1 MNRRTW
7 LAVSLAALWPCAAP
21 AQDDPGKESL
31 GAVVVKVYYATDG
44 DPGAAGGNAKDV
56 PADMVLRLRSESRLK
71 FTHYREIG
79 SDTKT
84 LFRSYENWA
93 QPLGNSDEVLVRF
106 EARNHPS
113 RQAAFLGIELWLSRR
128 KVLRTDAE
136 ITTARPLHVLGPAW
150 RGGRLIV
157 SVALEPIALPNP
169 Q

>member
-7 LAVSLAALWPCAAP
+7 LAVSLAALWPCAAS

-31 GAVVVKVYYATDG
+31 GAVVVKVYHATDG

-56 PADMVLRLRSESRLK
+56 PADVVLRMRSESRLK
-71 FTHYREIG
+71 FSHYREIG

-93 QPLGNSDEVLVRF
+93 QPLGTSDEVLVRF

-157 SVALEPIALPNP
+157 SVALAPVALPNP